1 MRKNSMAKLTAAKKT
16 PAAVPAEKKQV
27 KVASKAKSS
36 PNGSALSIEK
46 ACESSLELL
55 RKLDLEPGLQADIQ
69 WCLGS
74 YRADGNPI
82 GLFQMAE
89 RALAVF
95 EREKA
100 AKNKGVSTKIIGE
113 LAKALKP

>member
-1 MRKNSMAKLTAAKKT
+1 MAKSAAIKKT
-16 PAAVPAEKKQV
+16 SPSVPSEKKPA
-27 KVASKAKSS
+27 KVGSKSKASS
-36 PNGSALSIEK
+36 NGSANSIEK

-89 RALAVF
+89 RALAVL

-100 AKNKGVSTKIIGE
+100 AKNKGVTTKILGE